1 MLMTYALPLPPR
13 QRIRQYTTILEEA
26 PVAAS
31 SRVGGVLLFPFTAAA
46 AAAAVFA
53 VYLALVN
60 DLVLDDVGYRCRLLE
75 KEGRV

>member
-46 AAAAVFA
+46 VFA

-75 KEGRV
+75 KKGRV